1 MVKPV
6 AYYTYMTILSS
17 QSLRFKREI
26 YAMIELL
33 TANHYKKMPWKNGA
47 GYTLELARSAGE
59 SLTDFDWRIS
69 MADVTTSG
77 TFSQFNG
84 MQRFLTVLD
93 GTGIHLNID
102 GVALTLKTLQ
112 SVQFSGDSLVS
123 CNLLAEVIR
132 DFNLIY
138 SPQRYTARYQWIETS
153 SALEF
158 FSSADVV
165 FIFNQSIS
173 TLELFVDG
181 HHFRLEQ
188 HQSIYMHS
196 NQNVKHLV
204 FPTSAERQCCWIELS
219 KI

>member
-1 MVKPV
+1 
-6 AYYTYMTILSS
+6 
-17 QSLRFKREI
+17 
-26 YAMIELL
+26 MIELL

-47 GYTLELARSAGE
+47 GYTLELARSAGKD
-59 SLTDFDWRIS
+59 LTEFNWRIS

-77 TFSQFNG
+77 TFSQFMG
-84 MQRFLTVLD
+84 MQRFLTVLE
-93 GTGIHLNID
+93 GTSIELNID
-102 GVALTLKTLQ
+102 GATHTLQTLQ

-123 CNLLAEVIR
+123 CNLLAGPIR

-138 SPQRYTARYQWIETS
+138 SPQHYTARYQWIEVS

-173 TLELFVDG
+173 ALELSVDG
-181 HHFRLEQ
+181 QRFKLEQ

-196 NQNVKHLV
+196 NKNVKHV
-204 FPTSAERQCCWIELS
+204 IFPASAVRQCCLIELS

>member
-1 MVKPV
+1 
-6 AYYTYMTILSS
+6 
-17 QSLRFKREI
+17 
-26 YAMIELL
+26 MIELL
-33 TANHYKKMPWKNGA
+33 TAKHYKKMPWKNGA
-47 GYTLELARSAGE
+47 GYTLELARSAGKD
-59 SLTDFDWRIS
+59 LTEFDWRIS

-77 TFSQFNG
+77 TFSQFMG
-84 MQRFLTVLD
+84 MQRFLTVLE
-93 GTGIHLNID
+93 GTSIELNID
-102 GVALTLKTLQ
+102 GATHTLQTLQ

-123 CNLLAEVIR
+123 CNLLAGPIR

-138 SPQRYTARYQWIETS
+138 SPQHYTARYQWIEVS

-173 TLELFVDG
+173 ALELSVDG
-181 HHFRLEQ
+181 QRFKLEQ

-196 NQNVKHLV
+196 NKNVKHV
-204 FPTSAERQCCWIELS
+204 IFPASAVRQCCLIELS